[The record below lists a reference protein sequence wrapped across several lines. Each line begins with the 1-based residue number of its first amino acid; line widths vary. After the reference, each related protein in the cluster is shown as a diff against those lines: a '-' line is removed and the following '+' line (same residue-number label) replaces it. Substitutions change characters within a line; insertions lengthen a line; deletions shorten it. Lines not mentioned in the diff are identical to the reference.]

1 MDYELVND
9 ENWQGEISF
18 LVEEK
23 KEWLDKIRRIK
34 LGFDENQ
41 QIEKLCEEVI
51 KWHELSKE
59 TYSLLEALYE
69 NFIPIFSNVD
79 KDSLDFHTN
88 LFFNYLEERF
98 QRVKSNYDNNIKHV
112 I

>member
-1 MDYELVND
+1 MDYELTNED
-9 ENWQGEISF
+9 WQNEID
-18 LVEEK
+18 LLIEEK
-23 KEWLDKIRRIK
+23 KEWLDKIMRIK
-34 LGFDENQ
+34 VGLDERD
-41 QIEKLCEEVI
+41 QIKKLCEEVI

-59 TYSLLEALYE
+59 TYTLLEALYE

-88 LFFNYLEERF
+88 IFFNHLEKRF